1 MWDILPGTLLYQWYR
16 NHLSD
21 YHSDTESGRW
31 PENAIITA
39 DEDTGEV
46 LEEKPVYVFKPENI
60 GERMSIDDKAIGHE
74 GYTIMSNTDT
84 GRIAMLIESTRSQEL
99 EKAMQLFGNH
109 LLKVRSVSLDMSPT
123 YLKLCHEQMPYAQ
136 KVVDKFH
143 VMQYVYDA
151 VLDVRSRIKKE
162 LGEKLSKGKEKTKED
177 KAILYE
183 IEQLK
188 HCRYRLTQSPH
199 KWSEAGKELMNRIFE
214 NHEELKTAYLIS
226 QNFKKWHDISNC
238 RLSKTEIKD
247 DLYKWYHSIKNAAIK
262 EFISVAKMVR
272 KHEYEIL
279 NFFSCGHTNAKAE
292 RLNGKIQRFI
302 SANYG
307 IRDKDFSLYRIAG
320 YFS

>member
-1 MWDILPGTLLYQWYR
+1 MWDILPGTLYHWYR

-21 YHSDTESGRW
+21 YSSDKDSGQW
-31 PENAIITA
+31 PQNAVVTV

-46 LEEKPVYVFKPENI
+46 LAEKPVYVFKPENI

-74 GYTIMSNTDT
+74 GYTIMSNTAT
-84 GRIAMLIESTRSQEL
+84 GKIAMLIESTRADEL
-99 EKAMQLFGNH
+99 EKAMCLFGKD
-109 LLKVRSVSLDMSPT
+109 LLRVRSISLDMSPT

-162 LGEKLSKGKEKTKED
+162 LAEKLSKGKEKTQED
-177 KAILYE
+177 RDILYKM
-183 IEQLK
+183 EQLK
-188 HCRYRLTQSPH
+188 HCRYRLTQSPD
-199 KWSEAGKELMNRIFE
+199 KWSDTGKELMNRIFK
-214 NHEELKTAYLIS
+214 NHKELETAYLIS
-226 QNFKKWHDISNC
+226 QNFKKWYDISNC
-238 RLSKTEIKD
+238 RLNKTKIKE
-247 DLYKWYHSIKNAAIK
+247 DLYQWYYSIKNADIK

-292 RLNGKIQRFI
+292 QLNGKIQRFI
-302 SANYG
+302 SANFG
-307 IRDKDFSLYRIAG
+307 VRDKDFSLYRIAG

>member
-1 MWDILPGTLLYQWYR
+1 MWDILPGTLYHWYR

-21 YHSDTESGRW
+21 YYPDKASGKW
-31 PENAIITA
+31 PENAVITSNEA
-39 DEDTGEV
+39 TGEI
-46 LEEKPVYVFKPENI
+46 LEEKPVYVFKPDNI

-74 GYTIMSNTDT
+74 SYTIMSNTDT
-84 GRIAMLIESTRSQEL
+84 GRIAMLIESNRSQEL
-99 EKAMQLFGNH
+99 EKAMQLFGNE
-109 LLKVRSVSLDMSPT
+109 LLKIRSISLDMSPT
-123 YLKLCHEQMPYAQ
+123 YLKLCHEQIPYAQ

-162 LGEKLSKGKEKTKED
+162 LAETLSKGKEKTNED

-188 HCRYRLTQSPH
+188 HCRYRLTQSTD

-214 NHEELKTAYLIS
+214 NHKELQMAYQIS
-226 QNFKKWHDISNC
+226 QNFKRWYDISNC
-238 RLSKTEIKD
+238 QLSKTKIKE
-247 DLYKWYHSIKNAAIK
+247 DLYKWYNSIKYADIK
-262 EFISVAKMVR
+262 EFVSVVKMIR

-292 RLNGKIQRFI
+292 RLNGKIKRFI
-302 SANYG
+302 SANFG
-307 IRDKDFSLYRIAG
+307 VRDKDFSLYRIAG

>member
-1 MWDILPGTLLYQWYR
+1 MWDIQPGTLYRWYR

-21 YHSDTESGRW
+21 YHPDKESGKW
-31 PENAIITA
+31 PQNAVLTV
-39 DEDTGEV
+39 DKETGEV
-46 LEEKPVYVFKPENI
+46 LDEQAVYVFKPENI

-84 GRIAMLIESTRSQEL
+84 GKIAMLIESTRLQEL
-99 EKAMQLFGNH
+99 EKAIQLFGND
-109 LLKVRSVSLDMSPT
+109 LSQVRSISLDMSST

-162 LGEKLSKGKEKTKED
+162 LAEKLSKGKEKTEED
-177 KAILYE
+177 KTILYQ

-188 HCRYRLTQSPH
+188 HCRYRLTQSPN
-199 KWSEAGKELMNRIFE
+199 KWSEAGKELMNNIFE
-214 NHEELKTAYLIS
+214 THQELKKAYQIS
-226 QNFKKWHDISNC
+226 QNFKKWYDISNC
-238 RLSKTEIKD
+238 QWSKAKIKE
-247 DLYKWYHSIKNAAIK
+247 DLHQWYYSIKNAEIK
-262 EFISVAKMVR
+262 EFVSVAKMVR

-302 SANYG
+302 SVNYG
-307 IRDKDFSLYRIAG
+307 MRDKDFVLYRIAG

>member
-1 MWDILPGTLLYQWYR
+1 MWDILPGTLYHWYR

-21 YHSDTESGRW
+21 YQPDRASGQW
-31 PENAIITA
+31 PENSVAITV

-46 LEEKPVYVFKPENI
+46 LKEQAVYVFKPSNI
-60 GERMSIDDKAIGHE
+60 GERMSIDDKAIGNE

-84 GRIAMLIESTRSQEL
+84 GRIAMLIESTRSEEL
-99 EKAMQLFGNH
+99 EKAMPLFGNE
-109 LLKVRSVSLDMSPT
+109 LLKIRSISLDMSPT
-123 YLKLCHEQMPYAQ
+123 YLKLCREQMPYAQ
-136 KVVDKFH
+136 KVIDKFH

-162 LGEKLSKGKEKTKED
+162 LAEKLSKGKDKTEKD

-188 HCRYRLTQSPH
+188 HCRYRLTQSPD
-199 KWSEAGKELMNRIFE
+199 KWSEAGKELMNHVFAK
-214 NHEELKTAYLIS
+214 HEKLKTAYQIS
-226 QNFKKWHDISNC
+226 QDFKKWYDKSNC
-238 RLSKTEIKD
+238 RLDKTKIKE
-247 DLYKWYHSIKNAAIK
+247 DLYKWYHSIKNADIK
-262 EFISVAKMVR
+262 EFVSVAKMVR

-302 SANYG
+302 STNYG
-307 IRDKDFSLYRIAG
+307 IRDKDFALYRIAG

>member
-1 MWDILPGTLLYQWYR
+1 MWDILPGTLYRWYR

-21 YHSDTESGRW
+21 YHEDKDFGKW

-39 DEDTGEV
+39 DEDTGEI

-60 GERMSIDDKAIGHE
+60 GERMSIDDKAIGNE
-74 GYTIMSNTDT
+74 AYTIMSNTDT
-84 GRIAMLIESTRSQEL
+84 GRIAMLIESTRSEEL
-99 EKAMQLFGNH
+99 EKATQLFGNK
-109 LLKVRSVSLDMSPT
+109 LLKVKSISLDMSPT
-123 YLKLCHEQMPYAQ
+123 YLKLCREQMPYAQ
-136 KVVDKFH
+136 KVIDKFH

-151 VLDVRSRIKKE
+151 VLDVRSRVKKE
-162 LGEKLSKGKEKTKED
+162 LAEKLSKGKEKTVED
-177 KAILYE
+177 KALLYE

-188 HCRYRLTQSPH
+188 HCRYRLTQSAE

-214 NHEELKTAYLIS
+214 NHKELQMAYQIS
-226 QNFKKWHDISNC
+226 QNFKKWYDKSNC
-238 RLSKTEIKD
+238 LLTKTEIKE
-247 DLYKWYHSIKNAAIK
+247 DLYKWYHSIKNANMK
-262 EFISVAKMVR
+262 EFVPVAKMVR

-307 IRDKDFSLYRIAG
+307 VRDKDFALYRIAG

>member
-1 MWDILPGTLLYQWYR
+1 MWDILPGTLYHWYR

-21 YHSDTESGRW
+21 YEPDRKSGEW
-31 PENAIITA
+31 PQNTVITVEEN
-39 DEDTGEV
+39 TGEI
-46 LEEKPVYVFKPENI
+46 LEEKPVYVFKPDNI
-60 GERMSIDDKAIGHE
+60 GERMSIDDKSIGHE

-84 GRIAMLIESTRSQEL
+84 GKIAMLIESTRTEEL
-99 EKAMQLFGNH
+99 EKAMRLFDKD
-109 LLKVRSVSLDMSPT
+109 LLKIRSISLDMSPT

-162 LGEKLSKGKEKTKED
+162 LGEKLSKGKEKTEQD

-183 IEQLK
+183 IELLK
-188 HCRYRLTQSPH
+188 HCRYRLTQSPN
-199 KWSEAGKELMNRIFE
+199 KWSEAGKKLMDSVFE
-214 NHEELKTAYLIS
+214 NHKDLKTAYQIS
-226 QNFKKWHDISNC
+226 QDFKKWYDRSNC
-238 RLSKTEIKD
+238 QLNKTEIREN
-247 DLYKWYHSIKNAAIK
+247 LYKWYYSIKNAEIK
-262 EFISVAKMVR
+262 EFISVVKMIR

-279 NFFSCGHTNAKAE
+279 NFFSWGHTNAKAE
-292 RLNGKIQRFI
+292 QLNGKIQRFI

-307 IRDKDFSLYRIAG
+307 IRDKDFSLYRMAG